1 MKALLAGNY
10 RQANNYLKSLSPS
23 NRKDYIY
30 ISRFEA
36 AVGMIFS
43 GYIIVGTF
51 WERKDSDKLWN
62 YVVTHKRDK
71 GFNEEE

>member
-1 MKALLAGNY
+1 ME
-10 RQANNYLKSLSPS
+10 ANNYLKFLSPS
-23 NRKDYIY
+23 SRKEYTY
-30 ISRFEA
+30 ISCLEA
-36 AVGMIFS
+36 TAGMIFS